1 MSYTITNNVM
11 YVRNEAGEL
20 VPVSMIASEADQ
32 TIAAINTAAINAMAA
47 VEAKVDKQLV
57 RIPEVTSV
65 ASEVDRINDDISN
78 YATISYVN
86 ELIGGIENGS
96 Y

>member
-47 VEAKVDKQLV
+47 VEAKVDKQLA

-65 ASEVDRINDDISN
+65 ASEVDQINDDISN

>member
-47 VEAKVDKQLV
+47 VEAKVDEQLA

-65 ASEVDRINDDISN
+65 VSEVDQINDDISN